1 MQSTDDIKKSIL
13 KNLRTLPIDKLQ
25 EVFEFTERL
34 QQNSSSEQSTPKQSL
49 LIKSN
54 RLPELVHPDTKIYLY
69 RNFLDDGQPDRLYA
83 ELIEHIAWQQDLIKF
98 YGRKIPLPRLTAWYG
113 DDGVSYTYSGILMH
127 PHPWTSTLSLVKSW
141 IENKAQHQFNSVLL
155 NQYRNG
161 NDSVAWHS
169 DDEPELGQDP
179 IIASLSLGASRKFE
193 LRSRS
198 QPNLDKIEILLNSGD
213 LLIMGRGTQQNWQH
227 QIPKMR
233 KVKET
238 RINLTFRNIY
248 PSTEKVDSI

>member
-1 MQSTDDIKKSIL
+1 M
-13 KNLRTLPIDKLQ
+13 NP
-25 EVFEFTERL
+25 
-34 QQNSSSEQSTPKQSL
+34 NSF
-49 LIKSN
+49 
-54 RLPELVHPDTKIYLY
+54 PELVQVPDAKIYLY
-69 RNFLDDGQPDRLYA
+69 RNFLYDEQDKILYKD
-83 ELIEHIAWQQDLIKF
+83 LIEDIAWQQDFIKF

-113 DDGVSYTYSGILMH
+113 DDGVSYTYSGILMYAH
-127 PHPWTSTLSLVKSW
+127 SWTRSLLQVKGW

-198 QPNLDKIEILLNSGD
+198 QLNLDKIEILLNSGD
-213 LLIMGRGTQQNWQH
+213 LLIMGEGTQQNWQH

>member
-1 MQSTDDIKKSIL
+1 MQNTVDIEENIL
-13 KNLRTLPIDKLQ
+13 KNLRSLSIEKLQ
-25 EVFEFTERL
+25 EVLEFTQQLR
-34 QQNSSSEQSTPKQSL
+34 QNSSKEESISKPSLSTKLDSF
-49 LIKSN
+49 
-54 RLPELVHPDTKIYLY
+54 PELVYPDTQIYLY
-69 RNFLDDGQPDRLYA
+69 RNFLNDGQPERLYA

-113 DDGVSYTYSGILMH
+113 DVGISYKYSGILMH
-127 PHPWTSTLSLVKSW
+127 PHPWTPTLSLLKSW

-169 DDEPELGQDP
+169 DDEPELGQNP
-179 IIASLSLGASRKFE
+179 IIASLSLGSSRKFE
-193 LRSRS
+193 LRSRL

-213 LLIMGRGTQQNWQH
+213 LLIMGEGVQGNWQH

-233 KVKET
+233 KVRET
-238 RINLTFRNIY
+238 RINLTFRNILL
-248 PSTEKVDSI
+248 STEKVD

>member
-1 MQSTDDIKKSIL
+1 MQSTADIEKSIL
-13 KNLRTLPIDKLQ
+13 KNLRSLPIEKLQ
-25 EVFEFTERL
+25 EVLEFTEHLR
-34 QQNSSSEQSTPKQSL
+34 QNFRAEQSIPKPSPLIQSN
-49 LIKSN
+49 IV
-54 RLPELVHPDTKIYLY
+54 PELVHPDTKIYLY
-69 RNFLDDGQPDRLYA
+69 RNFLADGQPQRLYA
-83 ELIEHIAWQQDLIKF
+83 ELIEDIAWQQDLIKF

-113 DDGVSYTYSGILMH
+113 DGGISYKYSGILMH
-127 PHPWTSTLSLVKSW
+127 PHTWTRPLSLVKGW

-169 DDEPELGQDP
+169 DDEPELGEDP

-213 LLIMGRGTQQNWQH
+213 LLIMGGGTQQNWQH

-238 RINLTFRNIY
+238 RINLTFRNICL
-248 PSTEKVDSI
+248 STEKVD

>member
-1 MQSTDDIKKSIL
+1 MQSTTDIEKSIL
-13 KNLRTLPIDKLQ
+13 ENLRSLPIEKLR
-25 EVFEFTERL
+25 EVLEFTEQLRK
-34 QQNSSSEQSTPKQSL
+34 NSRAEQSISKQSP

-54 RLPELVHPDTKIYLY
+54 SLPELVHLDTKIYLY
-69 RNFLDDGQPDRLYA
+69 RNFLYDEQDKILYKD
-83 ELIEHIAWQQDLIKF
+83 LIEHIAWQQDLIKF

-113 DDGVSYTYSGILMH
+113 DDGISYTYSGILMY
-127 PHPWTSTLSLVKSW
+127 PHPWTPTLSLVKRW

-213 LLIMGRGTQQNWQH
+213 LLIMGEGTQQNWQH

-248 PSTEKVDSI
+248 PSTEKAD

>member
-1 MQSTDDIKKSIL
+1 M
-13 KNLRTLPIDKLQ
+13 NP
-25 EVFEFTERL
+25 
-34 QQNSSSEQSTPKQSL
+34 NSV
-49 LIKSN
+49 
-54 RLPELVHPDTKIYLY
+54 PELLQVPEAKIYLF
-69 RNFLDDGQPDRLYA
+69 RNFLYDEQDKLLYKD
-83 ELIEHIAWQQDLIKF
+83 LIEDIAWQQDLIKF

-113 DDGVSYTYSGILMH
+113 DHGVSYTYSGILMYSH
-127 PHPWTSTLSLVKSW
+127 FWTHSLLQVKGW
-141 IENKAQHQFNSVLL
+141 IENKTQHQFNSVLL

-213 LLIMGRGTQQNWQH
+213 LLIMGGGTQQNWQH

-248 PSTEKVDSI
+248 SSTGKVD